1 MQLVLTQYTLSSLD
15 PGDWYL
21 NPTVH
26 GVSQVPLNKK
36 IHETN
41 PNLMNEV
48 ALIQKI
54 VQANLA
60 THKMRKQDKNKKSL
74 VYFWLPF
81 ITYRENSTI
90 EKNL

>member
-1 MQLVLTQYTLSSLD
+1 MQLVLIQDTLSSLD

-41 PNLMNEV
+41 PNLVNEM
-48 ALIQKI
+48 AII
-54 VQANLA
+54 
-60 THKMRKQDKNKKSL
+60 
-74 VYFWLPF
+74 
-81 ITYRENSTI
+81 
-90 EKNL
+90 